1 MVASEVN
8 IPEAFQPNI
17 EQTVK
22 ILKDGGC
29 TEVFLFGSLA
39 EGCSRADSDID
50 LAVRGCPPRDFL
62 RIYGELILKEYLHFR
77 HFFRHNYMFVLERER
92 LDNLVRPLPEV

>member
-8 IPEAFQPNI
+8 IPEAFQPDI
-17 EQTVK
+17 ERAVK

-62 RIYGELILKEYLHFR
+62 RIYGELMWRLEHKVDLVDLDVSHPFTKYLAQEGD
-77 HFFRHNYMFVLERER
+77 MLR
-92 LDNLVRPLPEV
+92 LD